1 MIFTKKDYIEIDD
14 KKIPVKFNMKVFH
27 QFATETD
34 IPFFKYLETVSKGDI
49 LNSNTTALIYHALVE
64 GHKIEG
70 KEMEFTREEVD
81 SIDIEYVMPF
91 IEKLTAAIE
100 KLGNGQQAQLKAEAN
115 KNRKAKA

>member
-27 QFATETD
+27 QFATETG

-49 LNSNTTALIYHALVE
+49 LNSNTTTLIFYGLAE

-70 KEMEFTREEVD
+70 KEMPYTREEVD

-100 KLGNGQQAQLKAEAN
+100 KLGNGQQAKLKAEAN
-115 KNRKAKA
+115 KKKAKA